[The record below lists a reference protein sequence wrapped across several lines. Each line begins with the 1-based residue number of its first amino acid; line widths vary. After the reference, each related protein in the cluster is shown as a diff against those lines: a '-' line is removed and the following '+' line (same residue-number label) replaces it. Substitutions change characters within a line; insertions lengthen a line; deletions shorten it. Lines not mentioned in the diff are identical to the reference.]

1 MTTELFKKTS
11 TFFEENGYV
20 ILKGFLDKSLS
31 NFLYQY
37 TLLEEKRLDFIND
50 EYITELYKPCNR
62 YPTKD
67 KFIENIYGTK
77 NETQALGDFSK
88 YGDLVF
94 DTILDMSTSHIC
106 KYTNLK
112 LYPSYSYHRV
122 YTTGTE
128 LKRHKDRPSCE
139 ISTTLCLGYDSS
151 NLNEEYNW
159 PIFMGPNDGKRN
171 ESGFPVYLEP
181 GDMVVYRGC
190 FLEHWREPLMALN
203 HSQVFLHY
211 TADKSLE
218 RDGRKVFGLD
228 GTFRE
233 EQTQQLNLENVYTRD
248 IEAEKVKIKTYKKL
262 KIY

>member
-1 MTTELFKKTS
+1 MQDLFKKTS
-11 TFFEENGYV
+11 KFFEENGYIV
-20 ILKGFLDKSLS
+20 LKGFIDKSLA

-37 TLLEEKRLDFIND
+37 TLLEEKRLDYINN
-50 EYITELYKPCNR
+50 EYVNEIFKSTQR
-62 YPTKD
+62 YISKD

-94 DTILDMSTSHIC
+94 DTILNMSTSHIC
-106 KYTNLK
+106 NYTNLS
-112 LYPSYSYHRV
+112 LYPTYSYHRV
-122 YTTGTE
+122 YTLGTE

-139 ISTTLCLGYDSS
+139 ISTTLCLGYDNS
-151 NLNEEYNW
+151 NLNNNYNW
-159 PIFMGPNDGKRN
+159 PIFMGPKDGKRD
-171 ESGFPVYLEP
+171 EQGVAVYLEP

-190 FLEHWREPLMALN
+190 FLEHWREPLQAIN

-211 TADKSLE
+211 TTDKTLE
-218 RDGRKVFGLD
+218 KDGRKVFGLD

-233 EQTQQLNLENVYTRD
+233 TKIKEKNLENVYNRNLNV
-248 IEAEKVKIKTYKKL
+248 EKEKIKTYKKL